1 MRPLG
6 AGPRVV
12 AVGGGHGLA
21 ATLAAVRRYAGDVTA
36 VVSVADDGGSSGRVR
51 RSVDMPAPGDLRRCL
66 VALAEPGSLWARVF
80 DHRFAKGD
88 LEGHALG
95 NLIIAGL
102 TEETGD
108 FGRALE
114 EAARLLGVQDR
125 VLPVVTTPVALRAWS
140 GGREVVGEVEV
151 GEATGP
157 ISSVA
162 VRGLAGEPTRA
173 ADAVLDAVAAAD
185 QVVIG
190 PGSLYTSV
198 LAACVVPGLV
208 DALNARAGG
217 RVFVANLAPEASE
230 TRGMTLAD
238 QLQAVAAHGIT
249 VDHVVYDPAAFEG
262 ASGPGGCGPLE
273 PAARALA
280 GTVGAQPV
288 ARRAPAT
295 RLVAAAVA
303 AAGGTVHHP
312 ERLGAVLAGLVPA
325 SARPA

>member
-1 MRPLG
+1 MSSAG
-6 AGPRVV
+6 SGPRVV
-12 AVGGGHGLA
+12 AIGGGHGLA
-21 ATLAAVRRYAGDVTA
+21 ATLAAARRYASRVTA
-36 VVSVADDGGSSGRVR
+36 VVSVADDGGSSGRIR

-80 DHRFAKGD
+80 DHRFARGE

-102 TEETGD
+102 TEATGD
-108 FGRALE
+108 FGQALE
-114 EAARLLGVQDR
+114 EAARLLGVQDQ
-125 VLPVVTTPVALRAWS
+125 VLPVVTTPLTLQASV
-140 GGREVVGEVEV
+140 GGREVVGEVQV
-151 GEATGP
+151 AGANGT

-162 VRGLAGEPTRA
+162 VRGPAGEPARA
-173 ADAVLDAVAAAD
+173 ADAVLEAVAGAD

-217 RVFVANLAPEASE
+217 RVFVANLAPERTE
-230 TRGMTLAD
+230 TEGMTLAD
-238 QLQAVAAHGIT
+238 QLQAVAAHGVA

-262 ASGPGGCGPLE
+262 ASGPGACGPLE

-280 GTVGAQPV
+280 V
-288 ARRAPAT
+288 APAVT
-295 RLVAAAVA
+295 GLVAAAVA
-303 AAGGTVHHP
+303 GTEGTVHHP
-312 ERLGAVLAGLVPA
+312 GRLAEVLEALVQA
-325 SARPA
+325 TARPS